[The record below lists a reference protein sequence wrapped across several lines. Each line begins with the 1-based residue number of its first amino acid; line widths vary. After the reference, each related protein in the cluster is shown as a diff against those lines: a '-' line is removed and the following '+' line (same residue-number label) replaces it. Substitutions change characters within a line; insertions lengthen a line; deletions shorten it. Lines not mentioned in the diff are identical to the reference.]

1 MKKIVSFLLL
11 SAFAL
16 CCLSACAGPSSTP
29 RSDAPTNP
37 TVSESSAE
45 STLPAE
51 SIAPTETPTASN
63 ESPEPSGE
71 DATEPVETAPRSRKL
86 KMTVDG
92 QEISIILQDT
102 PAANAL
108 YEALPMELNFSDY
121 NGTEKIAY
129 PPDTLPT
136 EGEPDGCDP
145 DVGDLCLY
153 APWGNLCIFYQ
164 DFRYSHSLIKL
175 GHVESGMDV
184 LDGMDGDF
192 TVTLERMD

>member
-16 CCLSACAGPSSTP
+16 CSLSACAGQSSAP
-29 RSDAPTNP
+29 RSDALTNP
-37 TVSESSAE
+37 TESESSAE

-51 SIAPTETPTASN
+51 SIAPTETAPAEPT
-63 ESPEPSGE
+63 EPSSE
-71 DATEPVETAPRSRKL
+71 AATEPVETAPGERKI
-86 KMTVDG
+86 KMTVAG
-92 QEISIILQDT
+92 QEISIVLQDT
-102 PAANAL
+102 PTANAL
-108 YEALPMELNFSDY
+108 YDALPMELNFSDY

-164 DFRYSHSLIKL
+164 DFRYSQSLIKL

-184 LDGMDGDF
+184 LAGMDGDF